1 MKEKSLKSIEY
12 NVITQQ
18 LSELCV
24 FNENKEL
31 AVKLVP
37 FTDIEEVGESLLC
50 TDTVMSYMLKYGNPS
65 LDSAY
70 GCYDAVVHS
79 TKGGM
84 LSCAELLTVARMYR
98 NFDRIK
104 KWYLQYERNSDVM
117 DWTVMSMTE
126 NPQLEKLIFDSILS
140 DNQVADTA
148 SDELYD
154 IRRKIK
160 KAESA
165 VRERLES
172 YIRNTFYQKYLQ
184 EAVITIR
191 QNKFV
196 IPVKAE
202 YKNEINGTVHDVSS
216 SGSTYFIEPAAVAEL
231 NNKIMQLFNEE
242 QDEINRIL
250 TRLSTMVAQNSVMF
264 FDSYEKM
271 LKIDMVVSKAKLAMR
286 QNAVMPKINSD
297 LKFSLKKA
305 RHPLIDKKVVVPT
318 DIEIGFDYDTMIIT
332 GPNTGGKTVSL
343 KTAGLLCAMACTG
356 MLIPAHE
363 SSSVCVFENIL
374 VDIGDEQSIE
384 QSLST
389 FSGHMKNI
397 GTILKQANDKSLVLM
412 DELGA
417 GTDPA
422 EGAALALSIIEKLRS
437 KGSKVMATTHY
448 GELKVYALETQ
459 GVQNASC
466 EFDTNTLMPTYKI
479 IMGVPGK
486 SNAFY
491 ISKRLGI
498 DDDIIENAKR
508 HLSEDEKRLDGVL
521 AQLEDLKKQLKA
533 GHDEIEM
540 LKDYAGNKMKQAEE
554 KSAKILKEAQAQADA
569 ITEKAKLSAQ
579 KVQDE
584 AYRLSDELKVL
595 QKQENISAQQR
606 LQKAREIARKD
617 TAKLISS
624 VEKDETDVIALPK
637 VETVKKG
644 DRVVIGSLN
653 KQAVVQGP
661 ANKDGMVDVM
671 AGVIKTRVHISD
683 LYQDI
688 APAPKQKQSGGMR
701 NVRQGTRNNTTSAA
715 TRNASMEINVI
726 GQTVDEAIIE
736 VDRFLDNCFMNRQHT
751 VYIIHG
757 KGTGALRS
765 GIHQFLKKHKHVSYF
780 RLGTYGEGEAGVTV
794 VELK

>member
-172 YIRNTFYQKYLQ
+172 YIRNTSYQKYLQ

-271 LKIDMVVSKAKLAMR
+271 LKIDMVVAKAKLAMR

-397 GTILKQANDKSLVLM
+397 GTILKQANAKSLVLM

-533 GHDEIEM
+533 GQDEIEM

-637 VETVKKG
+637 AENVKKG

>member
-24 FNENKEL
+24 FNENKES

-37 FTDIEEVGESLLC
+37 FTDVEQVTESLLC
-50 TDTVMSYMLKYGNPS
+50 TDAVMSYMLKYGNPS
-65 LDSAY
+65 LDSAE
-70 GCYDAVVHS
+70 GCYGAVVHS
-79 TKGGM
+79 GKGGM

-98 NFDRIK
+98 NFDRVK

-117 DWTVMSMTE
+117 DWTVMSLTE
-126 NPQLEKLIFDSILS
+126 NPHLEKLIFDSILS

-160 KAESA
+160 KAENA

-172 YIRNTFYQKYLQ
+172 YIRNTSYQKYLQ
-184 EAVITIR
+184 EAVVTIR

-202 YKNEINGTVHDVSS
+202 FKNEINGTVHDVSS

-242 QDEINRIL
+242 QDEINKIL

-271 LKIDMVVSKAKLAMR
+271 LKIDMVVAKAKLAIR

-318 DIEIGFDYDTMIIT
+318 DIEVGFDYDTMIIT

-397 GTILKQANDKSLVLM
+397 GTILKQANEKSLVLM

-448 GELKVYALETQ
+448 GELKVYALETP

-498 DDDIIENAKR
+498 EDDIIENAKR
-508 HLSEDEKRLDGVL
+508 HLSDDEKRLDSVL

-533 GHDEIEM
+533 GQEEIEM
-540 LKDYAGNKMKQAEE
+540 LKDYAGTKMRQAEE

-624 VEKDETDVIALPK
+624 VEKEETDVIALPK
-637 VETVKKG
+637 VENVKKG

-653 KQAVVQGP
+653 KQAVAQGP

-688 APAPKQKQSGGMR
+688 APAPKQKQQGGMR
-701 NVRQGTRNNTTSAA
+701 NVRQGTKNNTSSAA
-715 TRNASMEINVI
+715 TRSASMEINVI

-757 KGTGALRS
+757 KGTGVLRS

>member
-271 LKIDMVVSKAKLAMR
+271 LKIDMVVAKAKLAMR
-286 QNAVMPKINSD
+286 QNAVMPKINSN

-533 GHDEIEM
+533 GQDEIEM

-617 TAKLISS
+617 TVKLISS

>member
-1 MKEKSLKSIEY
+1 VKEKSLKSIEY

-24 FNENKEL
+24 FNENKEA

-37 FTDIEEVGESLLC
+37 FTDVEQVGESLLC

-65 LDSAY
+65 LDSAN

-104 KWYLQYERNSDVM
+104 KWYLQYERNTDAM

-126 NPQLEKLIFDSILS
+126 NPQLEKLIFESILS

-172 YIRNTFYQKYLQ
+172 YIRNTSYQKYLQ

-191 QNKFV
+191 QNKSV

-202 YKNEINGTVHDVSS
+202 FKNEINGTVHDVSS

-250 TRLSTMVAQNSVMF
+250 TRLSSMVAQNSVLF

-271 LKIDMVVSKAKLAMR
+271 LKIDMVVAKAKLAMR

-297 LKFSLKKA
+297 LKFSIKKA

-318 DIEIGFDYDTMIIT
+318 DIELGFDYDTMIIT

-397 GTILKQANDKSLVLM
+397 GTILKQANEKSLVLM

-533 GHDEIEM
+533 GQDEIEM
-540 LKDYAGNKMKQAEE
+540 LKDYAGTKMRQAEE

-569 ITEKAKLSAQ
+569 ITEKAKLNAQ

-637 VETVKKG
+637 AENVKKG

-661 ANKDGMVDVM
+661 ANKDGMVEVM

-736 VDRFLDNCFMNRQHT
+736 VDRFLDNCFINRQHT

>member
-18 LSELCV
+18 LSGLCV
-24 FNENKEL
+24 FNENKEE

-37 FTDIEEVGESLLC
+37 FTDVEQVSESLLC

-65 LDSAY
+65 LDSAD
-70 GCYDAVVHS
+70 GCKAAVIHS
-79 TKGGM
+79 GKGAM

-98 NFDRIK
+98 NFDRVK
-104 KWYLQYERNSDVM
+104 KWYLQYERGSDVL

-126 NPQLEKLIFDSILS
+126 NPHLEKLIFDSILS

-172 YIRNTFYQKYLQ
+172 FIRNTSYQKYLQ
-184 EAVITIR
+184 EAVVTIR

-202 YKNEINGTVHDVSS
+202 FKNEIHGTVHDVSS
-216 SGSTYFIEPAAVAEL
+216 SGSTYFIEPSAVAEL

-242 QDEINRIL
+242 QDEINKIL
-250 TRLSTMVAQNSVMF
+250 TRLSNMVAQNSVMF

-271 LKIDMVVSKAKLAMR
+271 LKIDMVVAKAKLAIRMD
-286 QNAVMPKINSD
+286 ATIPKINSD

-318 DIEIGFDYDTMIIT
+318 DIEVGFDYDSMIIT

-356 MLIPAHE
+356 ILIPAHE

-397 GTILKQANDKSLVLM
+397 GMILKQANEKSLVLM

-448 GELKVYALETQ
+448 GELKVYALETP

-498 DDDIIENAKR
+498 EDDIIENAKR
-508 HLSEDEKRLDGVL
+508 HLSDDEKRLDSVL

-533 GHDEIEM
+533 GQEEIEM
-540 LKDYAGNKMKQAEE
+540 LKDYAGTKMRQAEE
-554 KSAKILKEAQAQADA
+554 KSAKLLKEAQAQADA

-595 QKQENISAQQR
+595 QKQENVSAQQR

-624 VEKDETDVIALPK
+624 VEKEETDSVALPK

-671 AGVIKTRVHISD
+671 AGIIKTRVHISD
-683 LYQDI
+683 LYQDV

-701 NVRQGTRNNTTSAA
+701 NVRSTGRNSTSSAA
-715 TRNASMEINVI
+715 TRSASMEINVI

-765 GIHQFLKKHKHVSYF
+765 GIHQFLKRHKHVSYF

>member
-1 MKEKSLKSIEY
+1 VKEKSLKSIEY

-24 FNENKEL
+24 FNENKEA

-37 FTDIEEVGESLLC
+37 FTDVEQVGESLLC

-65 LDSAY
+65 LDSAN

-104 KWYLQYERNSDVM
+104 KWYLQYERNTDAM

-126 NPQLEKLIFDSILS
+126 NPQLEKLIFEIILS

-172 YIRNTFYQKYLQ
+172 YIRNTSYQKYLQ

-202 YKNEINGTVHDVSS
+202 FKNEINGTVHDVSS

-250 TRLSTMVAQNSVMF
+250 TRLSSMVAQNSVLF

-271 LKIDMVVSKAKLAMR
+271 LKIDMVVAKAKLAMR

-297 LKFSLKKA
+297 LKFSIKKA

-318 DIEIGFDYDTMIIT
+318 DIELGFDYDTMIIT

-397 GTILKQANDKSLVLM
+397 GTILKQANEKSLVLM

-533 GHDEIEM
+533 GQDEIEM
-540 LKDYAGNKMKQAEE
+540 LKDYAGTKMRQAEE

-569 ITEKAKLSAQ
+569 ITEKAKLNAQ

-637 VETVKKG
+637 AENVKKG

-661 ANKDGMVDVM
+661 ANKDGMVEVM

-736 VDRFLDNCFMNRQHT
+736 VDRFLDNCFINRQHT

>member
-24 FNENKEL
+24 FNENKEA

-37 FTDIEEVGESLLC
+37 FTDVEQVGESLLC

-65 LDSAY
+65 LDSAN

-104 KWYLQYERNSDVM
+104 KWYLQYERNTDAM

-126 NPQLEKLIFDSILS
+126 NPQLEKLIFESILS

-172 YIRNTFYQKYLQ
+172 YIRNTSYQKYLQ

-202 YKNEINGTVHDVSS
+202 FKNEINGTVHDVSS

-250 TRLSTMVAQNSVMF
+250 TRLSSMVAQNSVLF

-271 LKIDMVVSKAKLAMR
+271 LKIDMVVAKAKLAMR

-297 LKFSLKKA
+297 LKFSIKKA

-318 DIEIGFDYDTMIIT
+318 DIELGFDYDTMIIT

-397 GTILKQANDKSLVLM
+397 GTILKQANEKSLVLM

-533 GHDEIEM
+533 GQDEIEM
-540 LKDYAGNKMKQAEE
+540 LKDYAGTKMRQAEE

-569 ITEKAKLSAQ
+569 ITEKAKLNAQ

-637 VETVKKG
+637 AENVKKG

-661 ANKDGMVDVM
+661 ANKDGMVEVM

-736 VDRFLDNCFMNRQHT
+736 VDRFLDNCFINRQHT

>member
-1 MKEKSLKSIEY
+1 
-12 NVITQQ
+12 
-18 LSELCV
+18 
-24 FNENKEL
+24 
-31 AVKLVP
+31 
-37 FTDIEEVGESLLC
+37 
-50 TDTVMSYMLKYGNPS
+50 
-65 LDSAY
+65 
-70 GCYDAVVHS
+70 
-79 TKGGM
+79 
-84 LSCAELLTVARMYR
+84 
-98 NFDRIK
+98 
-104 KWYLQYERNSDVM
+104 
-117 DWTVMSMTE
+117 
-126 NPQLEKLIFDSILS
+126 
-140 DNQVADTA
+140 
-148 SDELYD
+148 
-154 IRRKIK
+154 
-160 KAESA
+160 
-165 VRERLES
+165 
-172 YIRNTFYQKYLQ
+172 
-184 EAVITIR
+184 
-191 QNKFV
+191 
-196 IPVKAE
+196 
-202 YKNEINGTVHDVSS
+202 
-216 SGSTYFIEPAAVAEL
+216 YFIEPAAVAEL

-271 LKIDMVVSKAKLAMR
+271 LKIDMVVAKAKLAMR

-533 GHDEIEM
+533 GQDEIEM

-569 ITEKAKLSAQ
+569 ITKKAKLSAQ

-653 KQAVVQGP
+653 KQAVAQGP

>member
-1 MKEKSLKSIEY
+1 MREKSLKSIEY
-12 NVITQQ
+12 NVITDM
-18 LSELCV
+18 LSQYCV
-24 FNENKEL
+24 FHENKEN
-31 AVKLVP
+31 AVKLTP
-37 FTDIEEVGESLLC
+37 YTDIGEVTESLLC
-50 TDTVMSYMLKYGNPS
+50 TDTVVSYILKYGSPS
-65 LDSAY
+65 LDNAE
-70 GCYDAVVHS
+70 GCYGAVVHS
-79 TKGGM
+79 GKGAM

-104 KWYLQYERNSDVM
+104 KWFFQYERNSDVL
-117 DWTVMSMTE
+117 DWTIMSITE
-126 NPQLEKLIFDSILS
+126 NTQLEKIIFDSILS

-148 SDELYD
+148 SDELFS
-154 IRRKIK
+154 IRRRIK
-160 KAESA
+160 SAESA
-165 VRERLES
+165 VREKLEHI
-172 YIRNTFYQKYLQ
+172 IRSPQYSKYLQ
-184 EAVITIR
+184 ESVVTIR

-196 IPVKAE
+196 VPVKAE
-202 YKNEINGTVHDVSS
+202 YKGEISGTVHDVSS
-216 SGSTYFIEPAAVAEL
+216 SGSTFFIEPSAVVEL
-231 NNKIMQLFNEE
+231 NSKIMQLYNEE
-242 QDEINRIL
+242 QDEINKIL
-250 TRLSTMVAQNSVMF
+250 TRISNMVAQNSVMF
-264 FDSYEKM
+264 FDSYEKI
-271 LKIDMVVSKAKLAMR
+271 LKVDMVVAKAKLAIK

-305 RHPLIDKKVVVPT
+305 RHPLIDSKKVIPT
-318 DIEIGFDYDTMIIT
+318 DIELGFTYDTMIIT

-363 SSSVCVFENIL
+363 SSSICVFENIL

-397 GTILKQANDKSLVLM
+397 GMILKQANERSLVLM

-437 KGSKVMATTHY
+437 FGSKVMATTHY
-448 GELKVYALETQ
+448 GELKIYALESE

-466 EFDTNTLMPTYKI
+466 EFNTQTLMPTYRI

-491 ISKRLGI
+491 ISQRLGI
-498 DDDIIENAKR
+498 EEDIIENAKK
-508 HLSEDEKRLDGVL
+508 HLSNDEKRLDSL
-521 AQLEDLKKQLKA
+521 LSQLEDLKKQLKD
-533 GHDEIEM
+533 GQDEIEM
-540 LKDYAGNKMKQAEE
+540 LKDCAGNKMKQAEE
-554 KSAKILKEAQAQADA
+554 KSNELIKQAQAQADA
-569 ITEKAKLSAQ
+569 ITEKAKLNAQ

-584 AYRLSDELKVL
+584 AYRLSDELKTL
-595 QKQENISAQQR
+595 QKQENIAASQR

-617 TAKLISS
+617 TAKLISM
-624 VEKDETDVIALPK
+624 VETDSTDSIALPK

-644 DRVVIGSLN
+644 DKVVIGSLN
-653 KQAVVQGP
+653 KQAVAQGP
-661 ANKDGMVDVM
+661 ANKDGMVDVV
-671 AGVIKTRVHISD
+671 AGIIKTKVHISD

-688 APAPKQKQSGGMR
+688 TPQKKQNNKSSMR
-701 NVRQGTRNNTTSAA
+701 NVRSPKQNSVSSAA
-715 TRNASMEINVI
+715 TRSANTEINVI
-726 GQTVDEAIIE
+726 GLTVDEAVLE
-736 VDRFLDNCFMNRQHT
+736 VDRFLDGCFMNRFHT

-757 KGTGALRS
+757 KGTGALRN
-765 GIHQFLKKHKHVSYF
+765 GIHAFLRKHKHVSYF

>member
-1 MKEKSLKSIEY
+1 MKEKSLNSIEY
-12 NVITQQ
+12 NVITRQ
-18 LSELCV
+18 LADFCV
-24 FNENKEL
+24 FAENKE
-31 AVKLVP
+31 ASVKLVP
-37 FTDIEEVGESLLC
+37 FTDIEQVAESLLS

-65 LDSAY
+65 LDSAE
-70 GCYDAVVHS
+70 GCYGAVVHS
-79 TKGGM
+79 GKGAM

-104 KWYLQYERNSDVM
+104 KWYLQYERGSDVI
-117 DWTVMSMTE
+117 DWTVMSITE
-126 NPQLEKLIFDSILS
+126 NPQLEKTIFDSILS
-140 DNQVADTA
+140 DNQVADNA

-160 KAESA
+160 RAESA

-172 YIRNTFYQKYLQ
+172 FIRSSAYQKYLQ
-184 EAVITIR
+184 EAVVTIR

-202 YKNEINGTVHDVSS
+202 YKGEINGTVHDVSS
-216 SGSTYFIEPAAVAEL
+216 SGSTYFIEPASVAEL

-242 QDEINRIL
+242 QDEINKIL
-250 TRLSTMVAQNSVMF
+250 TRLSTMVSQNSVMF

-271 LKIDMVVSKAKLAMR
+271 LKIDMIVAKAKLAIKMD
-286 QNAVMPKINSD
+286 AVMPKINSD

-318 DIEIGFDYDTMIIT
+318 DIEVGFDYDSMIIT

-397 GTILKQANDKSLVLM
+397 GMILKQANEKSLVLM

-448 GELKVYALETQ
+448 GELKVYALETP

-498 DDDIIENAKR
+498 EDDIIENAKR
-508 HLSEDEKRLDGVL
+508 HLSDDEKRLDSVL

-533 GHDEIEM
+533 GQEEIEM
-540 LKDYAGNKMKQAEE
+540 LKDYAGTKMKQAEE
-554 KSAKILKEAQAQADA
+554 KSAKILKDAQAQADA
-569 ITEKAKLSAQ
+569 ITEKARLSAQ

-584 AYRLSDELKVL
+584 AYRLSDELKEL

-617 TAKLISS
+617 TQKLISS
-624 VEKDETDVIALPK
+624 VEKDETEAMALPK
-637 VETVKKG
+637 VETVQKG

-671 AGVIKTRVHISD
+671 AGIIKTRVHISD
-683 LYQDI
+683 LYQDV
-688 APAPKQKQSGGMR
+688 APAKKQKQTGGVR
-701 NVRQGTRNNTTSAA
+701 NVRTGTRNNTSSAA
-715 TRNASMEINVI
+715 TRSASMEINVI
-726 GQTVDEAIIE
+726 GQTVEEAILE
-736 VDRFLDNCFMNRQHT
+736 VDRFLDNCFMNRQKT

-765 GIHQFLKKHKHVSYF
+765 GIHQFLRKHKHVSYF
-780 RLGTYGEGEAGVTV
+780 RLGVYGEGEAGVTV

>member
-18 LSELCV
+18 LSQLCV
-24 FNENKEL
+24 FNENKEE

-37 FTDIEEVGESLLC
+37 FTDVEQVSESLLC

-65 LDSAY
+65 LDSAD
-70 GCYDAVVHS
+70 GCKGAVTHS

-98 NFDRIK
+98 NFDRVK
-104 KWYLQYERNSDVM
+104 KWYLQYERGSDVM
-117 DWTVMSMTE
+117 DWTVMSVTE
-126 NPQLEKLIFDSILS
+126 NPHLEKLIFDSILS

-172 YIRNTFYQKYLQ
+172 FIRNTSYQKYLQ
-184 EAVITIR
+184 EAVVTIR

-202 YKNEINGTVHDVSS
+202 FKNEINGTVHDVSS

-242 QDEINRIL
+242 QDEINKIL
-250 TRLSTMVAQNSVMF
+250 TRLSNMVAQNSVMF

-271 LKIDMVVSKAKLAMR
+271 LKIDMVVAKAKLAVRME
-286 QNAVMPKINSD
+286 AAMPKINSD
-297 LKFSLKKA
+297 LKFALIKA

-318 DIEIGFDYDTMIIT
+318 DIEVGFDYDSMIIT

-363 SSSVCVFENIL
+363 SSSICVFENIL

-397 GTILKQANDKSLVLM
+397 GMILKQADDKSLVLM

-448 GELKVYALETQ
+448 GELKVYALETA

-498 DDDIIENAKR
+498 EEDIIENAKR
-508 HLSEDEKRLDGVL
+508 HLSDDEKRLDSVL

-533 GHDEIEM
+533 GQEEIEM
-540 LKDYAGNKMKQAEE
+540 LKDYAGTKMKQAEE
-554 KSAKILKEAQAQADA
+554 KSAKIIKEAQAQADA

-584 AYRLSDELKVL
+584 AYRLTDELKAL
-595 QKQENISAQQR
+595 QKQENMSAQQR

-624 VEKDETDVIALPK
+624 VEKEDSETIALPK

-671 AGVIKTRVHISD
+671 AGIIKTRVHISD

-688 APAPKQKQSGGMR
+688 APAPKQKQTGGMR
-701 NVRQGTRNNTTSAA
+701 NVRNTGRNNTSSAA
-715 TRNASMEINVI
+715 TRSASMEINVI

>member
-12 NVITQQ
+12 NIITQQ

-79 TKGGM
+79 TKGRM

-172 YIRNTFYQKYLQ
+172 YIRNTSYQKYLQ

-271 LKIDMVVSKAKLAMR
+271 LKIDMVVAKAKLAMR
-286 QNAVMPKINSD
+286 QNAVMPKINSN

-533 GHDEIEM
+533 GQDEIEM

-595 QKQENISAQQR
+595 QKQEYISAQKR
-606 LQKAREIARKD
+606 LEKAREIARKD

-671 AGVIKTRVHISD
+671 AGGIKTRVHISD

>member
-1 MKEKSLKSIEY
+1 VKEKSLKSIEY

-24 FNENKEL
+24 FNENKEA

-37 FTDIEEVGESLLC
+37 FTDVEQVGESLLC

-65 LDSAY
+65 LDSAN

-104 KWYLQYERNSDVM
+104 KWYLQYERNTDAM

-126 NPQLEKLIFDSILS
+126 NPQLEKLIFESILS

-172 YIRNTFYQKYLQ
+172 YIRNTSYQKYLQ

-202 YKNEINGTVHDVSS
+202 FKNEINGTVHDVSS

-250 TRLSTMVAQNSVMF
+250 TRLSSMVAQNSVLF

-271 LKIDMVVSKAKLAMR
+271 LKIDMVVAKAKLAMR

-297 LKFSLKKA
+297 LKFSIKKA

-318 DIEIGFDYDTMIIT
+318 DIELGFDYDTMIIT

-397 GTILKQANDKSLVLM
+397 GTILKQANEKSLVLM

-533 GHDEIEM
+533 GQDEIEM
-540 LKDYAGNKMKQAEE
+540 LKDYAGTKMRQAEE

-569 ITEKAKLSAQ
+569 ITEKAKLNAQ

-637 VETVKKG
+637 AENVKKG

-661 ANKDGMVDVM
+661 ANKDGMVEVM

-736 VDRFLDNCFMNRQHT
+736 VDRFLDNCFINRQHT

>member
-1 MKEKSLKSIEY
+1 VKEKSLKSIEY

-37 FTDIEEVGESLLC
+37 LTDIEEVGESLLC

-172 YIRNTFYQKYLQ
+172 YIRNTSYQKYLQ

-271 LKIDMVVSKAKLAMR
+271 LKIDMVVAKAKLAMR

-397 GTILKQANDKSLVLM
+397 GTILKQANAKSLVLM

-533 GHDEIEM
+533 GQDEIEM

-644 DRVVIGSLN
+644 DRVIIGSLN
-653 KQAVVQGP
+653 KQAVAQGP

-688 APAPKQKQSGGMR
+688 APASKQKQSGGMR

>member
-1 MKEKSLKSIEY
+1 
-12 NVITQQ
+12 
-18 LSELCV
+18 
-24 FNENKEL
+24 
-31 AVKLVP
+31 
-37 FTDIEEVGESLLC
+37 
-50 TDTVMSYMLKYGNPS
+50 
-65 LDSAY
+65 
-70 GCYDAVVHS
+70 
-79 TKGGM
+79 
-84 LSCAELLTVARMYR
+84 
-98 NFDRIK
+98 
-104 KWYLQYERNSDVM
+104 
-117 DWTVMSMTE
+117 
-126 NPQLEKLIFDSILS
+126 
-140 DNQVADTA
+140 
-148 SDELYD
+148 
-154 IRRKIK
+154 
-160 KAESA
+160 
-165 VRERLES
+165 
-172 YIRNTFYQKYLQ
+172 
-184 EAVITIR
+184 
-191 QNKFV
+191 
-196 IPVKAE
+196 
-202 YKNEINGTVHDVSS
+202 
-216 SGSTYFIEPAAVAEL
+216 
-231 NNKIMQLFNEE
+231 
-242 QDEINRIL
+242 
-250 TRLSTMVAQNSVMF
+250 
-264 FDSYEKM
+264 
-271 LKIDMVVSKAKLAMR
+271 
-286 QNAVMPKINSD
+286 
-297 LKFSLKKA
+297 
-305 RHPLIDKKVVVPT
+305 
-318 DIEIGFDYDTMIIT
+318 
-332 GPNTGGKTVSL
+332 
-343 KTAGLLCAMACTG
+343 
-356 MLIPAHE
+356 
-363 SSSVCVFENIL
+363 
-374 VDIGDEQSIE
+374 
-384 QSLST
+384 
-389 FSGHMKNI
+389 
-397 GTILKQANDKSLVLM
+397 
-412 DELGA
+412 
-417 GTDPA
+417 
-422 EGAALALSIIEKLRS
+422 
-437 KGSKVMATTHY
+437 SKVMATTHY

-533 GHDEIEM
+533 GQDEIEM

-644 DRVVIGSLN
+644 DKVVIGSLN

>member
-37 FTDIEEVGESLLC
+37 FTGIEEVGESLLC

-84 LSCAELLTVARMYR
+84 LSCAELLTVARMSR

-104 KWYLQYERNSDVM
+104 KWYMQYERNSDVM

-172 YIRNTFYQKYLQ
+172 YIRNTSYQKYLQ

-271 LKIDMVVSKAKLAMR
+271 LKIDMVVAKAKLAMR

-533 GHDEIEM
+533 GQDEIEM

>member
-1 MKEKSLKSIEY
+1 VKEKSLNSIEY

-18 LSELCV
+18 LAQFCV
-24 FNENKEL
+24 FDENKEA
-31 AVKLVP
+31 AVKLIP
-37 FTDIEEVGESLLC
+37 FTDHEEVYGSLLA

-65 LDSAY
+65 LDSAN
-70 GCYDAVVHS
+70 GCYGAVQHS
-79 TKGGM
+79 EKGAM

-98 NFDRIK
+98 NFDRVK
-104 KWYLQYERNSDVM
+104 KWYLQYERSSDII
-117 DWTVMSMTE
+117 DWTVMSLTE
-126 NPQLEKLIFDSILS
+126 NPQLEKTIFDSILS
-140 DNQVADTA
+140 DNQVADNA
-148 SDELYD
+148 SDALYD

-160 KAESA
+160 RAESA
-165 VRERLES
+165 VRERLDS
-172 YIRNTFYQKYLQ
+172 IIRSSTYQKYLQ
-184 EAVITIR
+184 EAVVTIR
-191 QNKFV
+191 NNKFV
-196 IPVKAE
+196 VPVKAE
-202 YKNEINGTVHDVSS
+202 YKGEVPGTVHDVSS
-216 SGSTYFIEPAAVAEL
+216 SGSTYFIEPIAVADL

-242 QDEINRIL
+242 QDEINKIL
-250 TRLSTMVAQNSVMF
+250 TKLSGMVAQGSGLF
-264 FDSYEKM
+264 FDSYAKM
-271 LKIDMVVSKAKLAMR
+271 LEIDMIVAKAKLAIGM
-286 QNAVMPKINSD
+286 NAIMPKVNPT
-297 LKFSLKKA
+297 LQFSLKKA
-305 RHPLIDKKVVVPT
+305 RHPLIDKAKVVPT
-318 DIEIGFDYDTMIIT
+318 DIELGFEYDSMIIT

-389 FSGHMKNI
+389 FSGHIKNI
-397 GTILKQANDKSLVLM
+397 GQILKLANEKSLVLM
-412 DELGA
+412 DELGV

-498 DDDIIENAKR
+498 GEDIIENAKR
-508 HLSEDEKRLDGVL
+508 HLSEDEKRLDSVL

-533 GHDEIEM
+533 GQDEIEM
-540 LKDYAGNKMKQAEE
+540 LKDYAGTKMRQAEE
-554 KSAKILKEAQAQADA
+554 KSAQILKQAQQQADA
-569 ITEKAKLSAQ
+569 ITAKAKNEAQ

-617 TAKLISS
+617 TAKLISA
-624 VEKDETDVIALPK
+624 VDKPEEETIALPK

-644 DRVVIGSLN
+644 DKVVIGSLN

-661 ANKDGMVDVM
+661 ANKDGMVDVV
-671 AGVIKTRVHISD
+671 AGIIKTKVHISD

-688 APAPKQKQSGGMR
+688 APAKKPKNQGGVR
-701 NVRQGTRNNTTSAA
+701 NVRQGTKNNTASAA
-715 TRNASMEINVI
+715 SRSASMEINVI
-726 GQTVDEAIIE
+726 GLTVDEAILE

-757 KGTGALRS
+757 KGTGALRN
-765 GIHQFLKKHKHVSYF
+765 GIHSFLKKHKHVSYY
-780 RLGTYGEGEAGVTV
+780 RLGVYGEGEAGVTV

>member
-1 MKEKSLKSIEY
+1 VKEKSLKSIEY

-24 FNENKEL
+24 FNENKEA

-37 FTDIEEVGESLLC
+37 FTDVEQVGESLLC

-65 LDSAY
+65 LDSAN

-104 KWYLQYERNSDVM
+104 KWYLQYERNTDAM

-126 NPQLEKLIFDSILS
+126 NPQLEKLIFENILS
-140 DNQVADTA
+140 DKQGADNP

-172 YIRNTFYQKYLQ
+172 YIRNTSYQKYLQ

-202 YKNEINGTVHDVSS
+202 FKNEINGTVHDVSS

-250 TRLSTMVAQNSVMF
+250 TRLSSMVAQNSVLF

-271 LKIDMVVSKAKLAMR
+271 LKIDMVVAKAKLAMR

-297 LKFSLKKA
+297 LKFSIKKA

-318 DIEIGFDYDTMIIT
+318 DIELGFDYDTMIIT

-397 GTILKQANDKSLVLM
+397 GTILKQANEKSLVLM

-533 GHDEIEM
+533 GQDEIEM
-540 LKDYAGNKMKQAEE
+540 LKDYAGTKMRQAEE

-569 ITEKAKLSAQ
+569 ITEKAKLNAQ

-637 VETVKKG
+637 AENVKKG

-661 ANKDGMVDVM
+661 ANKDGMVEVM

-736 VDRFLDNCFMNRQHT
+736 VDRFLDNCFINRQHT